1 MDTSVSVTAVL
12 FTKDTYCKELL
23 ESEPKITRVVAGR
36 IIVLAR
42 RNAPVSSSGTE
53 NWEVPGNGSDVLR
66 LYGVFPRQNLRKHLT
81 FNPNRNCSRKIETD
95 IFSHVG

>member
-23 ESEPKITRVVAGR
+23 ESKPKITRVVAGR

-42 RNAPVSSSGTE
+42 RNVKS
-53 NWEVPGNGSDVLR
+53 VL
-66 LYGVFPRQNLRKHLT
+66 LEYPLKAGQVGVG
-81 FNPNRNCSRKIETD
+81 
-95 IFSHVG
+95 HVL